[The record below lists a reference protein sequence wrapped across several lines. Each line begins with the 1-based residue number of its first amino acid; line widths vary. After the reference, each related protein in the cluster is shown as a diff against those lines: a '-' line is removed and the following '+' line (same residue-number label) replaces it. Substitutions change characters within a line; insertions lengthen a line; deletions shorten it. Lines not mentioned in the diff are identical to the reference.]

1 MAKPVFCDFYNLNGR
16 RTEQRPP
23 LCLDFLINRRRAVT
37 PPVPPRPPG
46 QPLLPVP
53 DDGAAASE
61 RRGDPPAATA
71 GPHRGRMPWRTQPS
85 VRA

>member
-61 RRGDPPAATA
+61 RRGDPPSS
-71 GPHRGRMPWRTQPS
+71 HS
-85 VRA
+85 RAPPGASA